1 MSVVSKRALVWIARI
16 GFVGR
21 GLVFLLLG
29 ALALWSA
36 VTGDTHPVGTSGA
49 MNIVLSEPAGR
60 ALALAV
66 AIGLLCFAVLRI
78 IEAVD
83 DVYGYGGDLGGIA
96 QRASLGFSG
105 LFYTALGI
113 AAASIVLGGGYAPDN
128 EAQVRDWTAWALS
141 APLGEWLVGTTGV
154 VVACIGIGLAV
165 AGFGGR
171 FKTRLMQWKEGSRF
185 VMLLGAIG
193 FVARSVVFVLIGCFL
208 IFAAWQSDPH
218 QAEGF
223 GGALRTLHHLPYG
236 NALLL
241 AAATGLLAFGLYG
254 VAEVRYGR
262 ATQAR
267 G

>member
-1 MSVVSKRALVWIARI
+1 M
-16 GFVGR
+16 
-21 GLVFLLLG
+21 
-29 ALALWSA
+29 
-36 VTGDTHPVGTSGA
+36 
-49 MNIVLSEPAGR
+49 AGR
-60 ALALAV
+60 
-66 AIGLLCFAVLRI
+66 
-78 IEAVD
+78 D
-83 DVYGYGGDLGGIA
+83 DRCRRRLH
-96 QRASLGFSG
+96 
-105 LFYTALGI
+105 
-113 AAASIVLGGGYAPDN
+113 
-128 EAQVRDWTAWALS
+128 RDR
-141 APLGEWLVGTTGV
+141 
-154 VVACIGIGLAV
+154 LAV

-241 AAATGLLAFGLYG
+241 AAAAGLLAFGLYG